1 MRPQRLAASALASCT
16 LVAALHASA
25 QNGPR
30 PDPTPL
36 AIRCDLHTSRYPDTL
51 QPMYFYLSD
60 SRRNV
65 FETDGNPLGNI
76 AQYTPQRIVVTKN
89 GADGSARNYIF
100 DRMIGSLT
108 VSGTTTGNSGTRD
121 AWTLTGECQ
130 KVDASK
136 QKF

>member
-1 MRPQRLAASALASCT
+1 MRPHCLAASALALS
-16 LVAALHASA
+16 ALNASA

-30 PDPTPL
+30 PDLTLL

-60 SRRNV
+60 TRRNV
-65 FETDGNPLGNI
+65 FETDGSPLGNV

-89 GADGSARNYIF
+89 GADGSVRNYTF

-108 VSGTTTGNSGTRD
+108 VTGTVTTASNTRE

>member
-1 MRPQRLAASALASCT
+1 MRPHRLAASALASCT
-16 LVAALHASA
+16 LFAALQASA
-25 QNGPR
+25 QNGLR
-30 PDPTPL
+30 PDPTPQ

-65 FETDGNPLGNI
+65 FETDGNSLGNI
-76 AQYTPQRIVVTKN
+76 AQYTAQRIVVTKN
-89 GADGSARNYIF
+89 GTDGSVRNYTF

-108 VSGTTTGNSGTRD
+108 VSGTTTGSSGTRD

-130 KVDASK
+130 KVDANK